1 MKDKNKNSRQHLES
15 LLKRSNRLWS
25 DFMQAT
31 RAYGE
36 TLHAFLRFASKKRC
50 ITVFGSA
57 RFKPEDKYYQIAE
70 KLGGMLAAAGFSVM
84 TGGGPGIMQAVNKG
98 VHDAKGKSFGASI
111 SLPNEQETNIYLHR
125 NKNFKYFFTRKLIL
139 TKYSD
144 GFIIM
149 PGGFGTLDELF
160 EVATLIDTK
169 RIARC
174 PLVIIG
180 KEYWLPLFDFLR
192 YQMISYHTIS
202 PETLDFFY
210 LTDDLE
216 DAINHIKQVLA
227 SKGN

>member
-1 MKDKNKNSRQHLES
+1 MKDKNNNSRHQLER
-15 LLKRSNRLWS
+15 LLKHSNRLWS

-36 TLHAFLRFASKKRC
+36 TLHAFMRFSSKKRC

-57 RFKPEDKYYQIAE
+57 RFKPEDRYYQIAE
-70 KLGGMLAAAGFSVM
+70 KLGGMLAKADFSVM

-98 VHDAKGKSFGASI
+98 VHDANGKSFGASI
-111 SLPNEQETNIYLHR
+111 SLPNEQGANPYLHHK
-125 NKNFKYFFTRKLIL
+125 KNFKYFFTRKLIL

-144 GFIIM
+144 AFIIM

-192 YQMISYHTIS
+192 YQMTAYHTIS
-202 PETLDFFY
+202 QESLELFY

-216 DAINHIKQVLA
+216 DAINHIKQNLA
-227 SKGN
+227 SVGK